1 MAEASTQFE
10 ALDSFLDDYLELPVR
25 GRDGETRI
33 YRIEDPP
40 AEDGLRI
47 ERITTLAAR
56 LAAGGKRPETPVLD
70 DEEEKDLFRL
80 CLGETYDQ
88 LLADGVKWAQFKHVA
103 LTAMFW
109 VVSDKETAAEF
120 WRTGQQPGKARNREA
135 RRAQAKQGTSGSGAG
150 STTQSPAS
158 TSGTRA
164 GSRRRRGRG
173 QGR

>member
-70 DEEEKDLFRL
+70 DEEEKDL
-80 CLGETYDQ
+80 
-88 LLADGVKWAQFKHVA
+88 
-103 LTAMFW
+103 
-109 VVSDKETAAEF
+109 
-120 WRTGQQPGKARNREA
+120 
-135 RRAQAKQGTSGSGAG
+135 
-150 STTQSPAS
+150 
-158 TSGTRA
+158 
-164 GSRRRRGRG
+164 
-173 QGR
+173 